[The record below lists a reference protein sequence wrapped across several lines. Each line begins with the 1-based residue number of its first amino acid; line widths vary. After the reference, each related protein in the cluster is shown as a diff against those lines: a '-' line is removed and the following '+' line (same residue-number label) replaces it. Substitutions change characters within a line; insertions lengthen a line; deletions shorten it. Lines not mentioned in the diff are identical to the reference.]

1 MTLTESKIKTFT
13 ASEPDGDDDV
23 RITLSADVKNESSET
38 IRLVTV
44 HSSVSGP
51 DGGVS
56 IGDRDTQHQTRLEPD
71 AVFDL
76 GETSFYAKSAI
87 IGVDPKTIRATIKVG
102 LFTRAFTHLEVE
114 VPEVDKSSVKTVEM
128 DGVGQPVTITVSR
141 RKPDDDGDAN
151 ITVSALI
158 DPDDQALLSKM
169 RVEVLDDEGVVIQ
182 DSSDDELIGPHAKI
196 SQEPGF
202 WGLKDSALAGTSI
215 RVDLALYRLI
225 RSVRIER
232 TGADPA

>member
-1 MTLTESKIKTFT
+1 MTDSNIKTFT

-23 RITLSADVKNESSET
+23 RITLSAEVKNESDKQ
-38 IRLVTV
+38 IRLITV
-44 HSSVSGP
+44 DSATFGP

-56 IGDRDTQHQTRLEPD
+56 IGERDTQHQTRLEPD

-76 GETSFYAKSAI
+76 GEMSFYAKSAI
-87 IGVDPKTIRATIKVG
+87 IGADPKTISATIKVG
-102 LFTRAFTHLEVE
+102 LFTRAFTRLEVE
-114 VPEVDKSSVKTVEM
+114 VPEVGKSSVKTVEM
-128 DGVGQPVTITVSR
+128 VGVAQPVTITVSR

-151 ITVSALI
+151 ITVSAFI

-169 RVEVLDDEGVVIQ
+169 RVEILDDEGVVIQ
-182 DSSDDELIGPHAKI
+182 DSSDEELIGPNVQI
-196 SQEPGF
+196 SQEPSF
-202 WGLKDSALAGTSI
+202 WGLKDSALVGTSV
-215 RVDLALYRLI
+215 RVELALYRLI